1 MVRASPAET
10 ESPVLLGAGLDIE
23 IISGLVCLFGFFKE
37 RLGYKANQTQKG
49 RKMAKT
55 KIVFLLKFFLF

>member
-1 MVRASPAET
+1 MVRASQAEL
-10 ESPVLLGAGLDIE
+10 ESLVLPGAGLDIE

-37 RLGYKANQTQKG
+37 RLGYKTNQTQKR

-55 KIVFLLKFFLF
+55 KIVFLLKMFLF